1 MRRFAFVQTFIRRAR
16 NLHPGCAYC
25 AGRFTVRKARN
36 IIMALAI
43 LAYAAIIGLLGWA
56 AWNSGVT
63 EKAMFVVN
71 VVFLWMS
78 AIWFFGYPAL
88 IGPAVLAAIAY
99 LALLVVMTSSDL
111 RVPVTVPARQRPD
124 YPHDEN

>member
-1 MRRFAFVQTFIRRAR
+1 
-16 NLHPGCAYC
+16 
-25 AGRFTVRKARN
+25 
-36 IIMALAI
+36 MASAI
-43 LAYAAIIGLLGWA
+43 LAYMAIIGFLGWA

-71 VVFLWMS
+71 VVLLWMS

-88 IGPAVLAAIAY
+88 IGPAVLAAVCY

-111 RVPVTVPARQRPD
+111 RVPVTVPARPRPAN
-124 YPHDEN
+124 PHDES

>member
-1 MRRFAFVQTFIRRAR
+1 
-16 NLHPGCAYC
+16 
-25 AGRFTVRKARN
+25 
-36 IIMALAI
+36 
-43 LAYAAIIGLLGWA
+43 
-56 AWNSGVT
+56 
-63 EKAMFVVN
+63 
-71 VVFLWMS
+71 MS

-124 YPHDEN
+124 YPDDES